1 MRTFEQTVRM
11 RFGLSWL
18 LPFGLLMFALV
29 SVPAHIFDERGLP
42 RYQRL
47 RAELQRIRHQ
57 NDELRRDLQLLEQR
71 ILELRGDPRSMECL
85 ARDELGMLRDGEVLF
100 QFAE

>member
-1 MRTFEQTVRM
+1 MRS
-11 RFGLSWL
+11 GLPWL
-18 LPFGLLMFALV
+18 LPFGLLIFGLV

-47 RAELQRIRHQ
+47 RAELSRIRRQ
-57 NDELRRDLQLLEQR
+57 NDELRRELRALEQSV
-71 ILELRGDPRSMECL
+71 LELRGDPRSVERL
-85 ARDELGMLRDGEVLF
+85 ARDELGMLRDGEVFF